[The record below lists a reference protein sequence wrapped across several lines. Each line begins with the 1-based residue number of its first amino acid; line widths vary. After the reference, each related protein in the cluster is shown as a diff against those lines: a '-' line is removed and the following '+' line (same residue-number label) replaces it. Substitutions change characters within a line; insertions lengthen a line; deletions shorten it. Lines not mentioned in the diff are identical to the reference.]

1 MTDHES
7 QTSLGAGSAASNG
20 AGEQESRIDAFL
32 AETAQVLGA
41 IPAST
46 PSEELRELMAGSSPV
61 PVDDVFDVE
70 PARSLPMIAT
80 RTARAR
86 ASRYGLLTAMAAA
99 AAAVVAVAG
108 WALLSSA
115 GPTDDLAS
123 ASGGDRTEQQA
134 QAQATTTTAV
144 EANSALQTTGPAGT
158 DIAVIDAGSATVDIV
173 DGALTLIG
181 ATPAAGWRVVEETAE
196 GPGEIELSYRR
207 GDDRVDL
214 RVEISDGTI
223 RARIRDRRTGERFEV
238 TAVPTTVIG
247 GQITTTTIDG
257 QVTTMAPT
265 AIAPTTTGYETT
277 TSPSTSSPTT
287 TATVRP
293 TTTSSPSTS
302 AASNSTS
309 SPPTTALDND

>member
-7 QTSLGAGSAASNG
+7 QTSLGAGSAGSNG

-32 AETAQVLGA
+32 EETAQVLGA

-123 ASGGDRTEQQA
+123 ASGGDRTEQQP
-134 QAQATTTTAV
+134 QATTTTAV
-144 EANSALQTTGPAGT
+144 EATSGLPTTTGPAGT

-173 DGALTLIG
+173 DGALTLIS
-181 ATPAAGWRVVEETAE
+181 ATPATGWRVVEETAE